1 MKEEYIPKMVVMPFG
16 LTNAPTTF
24 QQLMDFVLAPVLRKF
39 ALVFFDDILVY
50 SKNMEAH
57 IVQLKQVFKLLV
69 TAE

>member
-1 MKEEYIPKMVVMPFG
+1 
-16 LTNAPTTF
+16 
-24 QQLMDFVLAPVLRKF
+24 MDFVLAPVLRKF